1 MRIVAM
7 IAICVATALASG
19 CKQKNSVPIATQAV
33 VDSRNTNYRPGDG
46 VIVNTARAGKRVA
59 ALNDFDQ
66 LRTFIFAFE
75 LDNNRMPTKEEIR
88 TDLQKDAQNLLKLID
103 EGAILFPAILTKQG
117 LWAYE
122 VDSDKAGG
130 IVITAGNVS
139 RATKDEVKALLAQ
152 N

>member
-7 IAICVATALASG
+7 IAICVATALTTG
-19 CKQKNSVPIATQAV
+19 CKQKNSVPVATQPV

-46 VIVNTARAGKRVA
+46 EIVNTVRAGKRA
-59 ALNDFDQ
+59 AVQHDFDQ
-66 LRTFIFAFE
+66 LRTFIFSFE

-88 TDLQKDAQNLLKLID
+88 TDLAGAQNLLQLID
-103 EGAILFPAILTKQG
+103 DGAILLPAKLTKQG

>member
-7 IAICVATALASG
+7 IAICVAAALTCG
-19 CKQKNSVPIATQAV
+19 CKQKNSVPIATQPV

-46 VIVNTARAGKRVA
+46 VVINTVRAGKRTSTE
-59 ALNDFDQ
+59 NDFNQ
-66 LRTFIFAFE
+66 LKVFIFAFE
-75 LDNNRMPTKEEIR
+75 LDHNRMPTKEEIR
-88 TDLQKDAQNLLKLID
+88 TDLAGAQNLLQLID
-103 EGAILFPAILTKQG
+103 DGAILLPAKLTKQG

>member
-7 IAICVATALASG
+7 IAICVATALTTG
-19 CKQKNSVPIATQAV
+19 CKQKNSVPVATQPV

-46 VIVNTARAGKRVA
+46 EFVNAARAGKRGAVMH
-59 ALNDFDQ
+59 DFGQ

-75 LDNNRMPTKEEIR
+75 LDHNRMPTKEEIR
-88 TDLQKDAQNLLKLID
+88 TDLKDTQNLLQLID
-103 EGAILFPAILTKQG
+103 EGAILLPAKLTKQG

-139 RATKDEVKALLAQ
+139 RATKDEVKTLLAQ

>member
-7 IAICVATALASG
+7 IAICMATALLCG
-19 CKQKNSVPIATQAV
+19 CKQKNSVPIVPQPT

-59 ALNDFDQ
+59 ALNDFEQ
-66 LRTFIFAFE
+66 LKIFIFSFE

-88 TDLQKDAQNLLKLID
+88 TDLQKDAQNILKLID
-103 EGAILFPAILTKQG
+103 EGAILFPAVLTKQG

>member
-7 IAICVATALASG
+7 IAIGVATALLCG
-19 CKQKNSVPIATQAV
+19 CKQKNSVPIATQPV

-46 VIVNTARAGKRVA
+46 VIINTARAGKRVA

-66 LRTFIFAFE
+66 LRTFMFSFE

-88 TDLQKDAQNLLKLID
+88 TDLAGAPNLLKLID
-103 EGAILFPAILTKQG
+103 EGAILFPAMLTKQG

>member
-1 MRIVAM
+1 M
-7 IAICVATALASG
+7 
-19 CKQKNSVPIATQAV
+19 PIATQPV

-66 LRTFIFAFE
+66 VRFFIFEHE
-75 LDNNRMPTKEEIR
+75 LNHNRMPTKEEIR
-88 TDLQKDAQNLLKLID
+88 TDLAGAPNLLKLID
-103 EGAILFPAILTKQG
+103 EGAILFPAVLTKQG

>member
-7 IAICVATALASG
+7 IAISMATALMCG
-19 CKQKNSVPIATQAV
+19 CKQKNSVPIATQPV

-66 LRTFIFAFE
+66 LKFFIFEHE
-75 LDNNRMPTKEEIR
+75 LNNNRMPTKEEIR
-88 TDLQKDAQNLLKLID
+88 TELTASAPNLLKLID
-103 EGAILFPAILTKQG
+103 EGAILFPAVLTKQG

>member
-7 IAICVATALASG
+7 IAISVATALISG
-19 CKQKNSVPIATQAV
+19 CKQKNSVPIVPQPT

-59 ALNDFDQ
+59 ALNDFEQ
-66 LRTFIFAFE
+66 LKIFIFSFE

-88 TDLQKDAQNLLKLID
+88 TDLAGAPNLLKLID
-103 EGAILFPAILTKQG
+103 EGAILFPAVLTKQG

-130 IVITAGNVS
+130 IVISAGNVS
-139 RATKDEVKALLAQ
+139 RATKDEVKVLLAQ

>member
-7 IAICVATALASG
+7 IAICVATALTSG
-19 CKQKNSVPIATQAV
+19 CKQKNSVPIATQPV

-46 VIVNTARAGKRVA
+46 VIVNTVRAGKRGAVMH
-59 ALNDFDQ
+59 DFDQ
-66 LRTFIFAFE
+66 LKIFIFAFE
-75 LDNNRMPTKEEIR
+75 LENNRMPTKEEIR
-88 TDLQKDAQNLLKLID
+88 TDLAGAQNLLTLID
-103 EGAILFPAILTKQG
+103 EGAILLPAKLTKQG

>member
-7 IAICVATALASG
+7 IAICVAIALTCG
-19 CKQKNSVPIATQAV
+19 CKQKNSVPIATQPV

-66 LRTFIFAFE
+66 VRFFIFEHE
-75 LDNNRMPTKEEIR
+75 LNHNRMPTKEEIR
-88 TDLQKDAQNLLKLID
+88 TDLAGAPNLLKLID
-103 EGAILFPAILTKQG
+103 EGAILFPAVLTKQG